1 MKLREWV
8 MRHRHRLSEI
18 LSAAFV
24 ASVQSQKTIEFKRAL
39 SILILTGFSEE
50 EARRILTRGICA
62 VYVDMDAD
70 LPDLCPPRQGRESPS
85 TQSVDGHEPKPQET
99 PEPPPPEPKRPRGRK
114 RTRWPRRISTLPDQQ
129 EEQTQNE
136 DPS

>member
-24 ASVQSQKTIEFKRAL
+24 AGVQSQKTIEFKRAL

-70 LPDLCPPRQGRESPS
+70 LPDL
-85 TQSVDGHEPKPQET
+85 EPKPQET

-114 RTRWPRRISTLPDQQ
+114 RTRWPRRISTPPDQQ
-129 EEQTQNE
+129 EEQTPNE